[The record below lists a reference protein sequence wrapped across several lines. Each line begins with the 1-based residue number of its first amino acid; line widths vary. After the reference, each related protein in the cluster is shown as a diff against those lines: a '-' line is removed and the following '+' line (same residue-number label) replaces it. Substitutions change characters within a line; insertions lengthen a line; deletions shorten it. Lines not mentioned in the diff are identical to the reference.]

1 MTLDTENIKGFF
13 SKKTSVSFQYDVFLL
28 PFSRSIAMSCSCA
41 MRRLNT
47 DPYVS
52 DALCLF
58 YCEAAGIMKRQGKP
72 CIAYGS
78 EVGHL
83 DGWLAKMSRDMCN
96 ETYFVVR
103 TETSLQNLN
112 KLGLKGLP
120 PMLTIMALAKRIS
133 KIIIES

>member
-1 MTLDTENIKGFF
+1 
-13 SKKTSVSFQYDVFLL
+13 
-28 PFSRSIAMSCSCA
+28 
-41 MRRLNT
+41 
-47 DPYVS
+47 
-52 DALCLF
+52 
-58 YCEAAGIMKRQGKP
+58 MKRQGKP

>member
-1 MTLDTENIKGFF
+1 MTLDTENIKGYF
-13 SKKTSVSFQYDVFLL
+13 SKKIHLY
-28 PFSRSIAMSCSCA
+28 PFSTMFFYSLFHAASQCHAAVLCEGSTLTRTFA
-41 MRRLNT
+41 
-47 DPYVS
+47 

-112 KLGLKGLP
+112 KLASKAYHQYSQLWHLP
-120 PMLTIMALAKRIS
+120 NEYQK
-133 KIIIES
+133 